1 MKKGAI
7 EAYKKA
13 EEASKDLKAYNSVKL
28 GLALNYSVFQY
39 EVMKQPEKACR
50 ISQKALEEALEVIDE
65 CNQADI

>member
-13 EEASKDLKAYNSVKL
+13 EDASKDLKAYNSVKL

-50 ISQKALEEALEVIDE
+50 IS
-65 CNQADI
+65 